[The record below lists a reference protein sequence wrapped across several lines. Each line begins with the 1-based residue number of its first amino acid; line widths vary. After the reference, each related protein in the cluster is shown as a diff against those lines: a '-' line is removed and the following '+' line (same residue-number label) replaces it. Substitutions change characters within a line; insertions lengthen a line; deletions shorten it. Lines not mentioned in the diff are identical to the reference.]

1 MGPSL
6 PGMTQHDSKGP
17 LEGVKVVQIASLAP
31 GPFAACLLADM
42 GADVVRVDRLGPAPR
57 LSSDL
62 LGRGQR
68 SICVDLKHADAAPL
82 VLKLVEE
89 ADLLIE
95 GFRPGV
101 MERLGLGP
109 DVCLERNP
117 ALVYG
122 RMTGYG
128 QEGPLAQAAG
138 HDINYISL
146 SGVLAMVGR
155 AGQPPTPPLNLV
167 GDFGGGGMLLAFGL
181 VCALFE
187 ARRSGRGQVVD
198 AAMVDGSAMLML
210 PFFGGSRSST
220 PHERGTNLLD
230 SGAPFYDAYETAD
243 GRWVSVGAIE
253 PAFYDELV
261 ARMGLDRETLPHQMD
276 SGTWPALKEHFA
288 RVFRTRTRD
297 EWCEVFEGSDGCF
310 APVLELAE
318 AAAHPHNVARHAFV
332 EIDGVGQP
340 APAPR
345 LSVTP
350 GQVHR
355 PPPKPG
361 QHTEEIL
368 AEWGGL
374 SKQEVSALRRL
385 GAVG

>member
-1 MGPSL
+1 MS
-6 PGMTQHDSKGP
+6 QNEKRGP

-42 GADVVRVDRLGPAPR
+42 GADVVRVDRLGPGPKF
-57 LSSDL
+57 SSDL

-68 SICVDLKHADAAPL
+68 SVCVDLKHPDGAPL
-82 VLKLVEE
+82 VLKLVEQ

-101 MERLGLGP
+101 MERLGVGP
-109 DVCLERNP
+109 DVCLDRNP

-122 RMTGYG
+122 RMTGFG

-146 SGVLAMVGR
+146 SGVLGMVGR

-167 GDFGGGGMLLAFGL
+167 GDFGGGGMFLAFGL

-187 ARRSGRGQVVD
+187 ARQSGRGQVVD

-210 PFFGGSRSST
+210 PFFAGSRRSR
-220 PHERGTNLLD
+220 PYERGTTLLD

-253 PAFYDELV
+253 PAFYAELTTK
-261 ARMGLDRETLPHQMD
+261 MGLDRETLPDQMD
-276 SGTWPALKEHFA
+276 SSTWPALKDHFA

-297 EWCEVFEGSDGCF
+297 EWCQVLEGSDACF
-310 APVLELAE
+310 APVLDLDEV
-318 AAAHPHNVARHAFV
+318 AAHPHNSDRQAFV
-332 EIDGVGQP
+332 EVDGLAQP

-345 LSVTP
+345 FSATP
-350 GQVHR
+350 GGVHR

-361 QHTEEIL
+361 QHTDEIL
-368 AEWGGL
+368 AEWAGL
-374 SKQEVSALRRL
+374 SAQNISALRRL

>member
-1 MGPSL
+1 MSPI
-6 PGMTQHDSKGP
+6 DSKGP
-17 LEGVKVVQIASLAP
+17 LDGVKVVQIASLAP

-42 GADVVRVDRLGPAPR
+42 GADVVRVDRLGPASK
-57 LSSDL
+57 LTADL

-68 SICVDLKHADAAPL
+68 SLCVDLKHSDGPPT
-82 VLKLVEE
+82 VLKLIEG

-109 DVCLERNP
+109 DLCLDRNP

-128 QEGPLAQAAG
+128 QDGPLSQAAG

-146 SGVLAMVGR
+146 SGTLSMVGR

-167 GDFGGGGMLLAFGL
+167 GDFGGGGMFLAFGL

-198 AAMVDGSAMLML
+198 ASMVEGSAMLML
-210 PFFGGSRSST
+210 PFFGGPRRSE
-220 PHERGTNLLD
+220 PHPRGTNLLD

-243 GRWVSVGAIE
+243 GQWVSVGAIE
-253 PAFYDELV
+253 PQFYDELV
-261 ARMGLDRETLPHQMD
+261 TKMGLDRETLPVQMD
-276 SGTWPALKEHFA
+276 PSTWPALKEHFA

-297 EWCEVFEGSDGCF
+297 EWCQIFEGSDACF
-310 APVLELAE
+310 APVLNLVE
-318 AAAHPHNVARHAFV
+318 AAGHPHNTARRAFIQV
-332 EIDGVGQP
+332 EGVDQP

-345 LSVTP
+345 FSVTP
-350 GQVHR
+350 GGVHR
-355 PPPKPG
+355 APPKPG
-361 QHTEEIL
+361 QHTDEIL
-368 AEWGGL
+368 AEWGGF
-374 SKQEVSALRRL
+374 SDGEISALRRL

>member
-1 MGPSL
+1 
-6 PGMTQHDSKGP
+6 MTQNLNKGP
-17 LEGVKVVQIASLAP
+17 LQGVKVVQVASLAP

-42 GADVVRVDRLGPAPR
+42 GADVVRVDRVGPGSK

-68 SICVDLKHADAAPL
+68 SLCVDLKHPDGAPL
-82 VLKLVEE
+82 VLSLIEQ

-109 DVCLERNP
+109 DACLDRNP

-122 RMTGYG
+122 RMTGFG
-128 QEGPLAQAAG
+128 QDGPLAQAAG
-138 HDINYISL
+138 HDINYIAL
-146 SGVLAMVGR
+146 SGVLGRVGR
-155 AGQPPTPPLNLV
+155 AGHPPTPPLNLV

-187 ARRSGRGQVVD
+187 ARSSGRGQVVD

-210 PFFGGSRSST
+210 PFFAGGRRST
-220 PHERGTNLLD
+220 PYERGKTLLD

-261 ARMGLDRETLPHQMD
+261 TKMGLDRATLPEQMD
-276 SGTWPALKEHFA
+276 SSTWPALKEHFA

-297 EWCEVFEGSDGCF
+297 EWCEILEGSDACF
-310 APVLELAE
+310 APVLGLEE
-318 AAAHPHNVARHAFV
+318 VAAHPHNAARHAFV
-332 EIDGVGQP
+332 EVDGLAQP

-345 LSVTP
+345 FSETP
-350 GQVHR
+350 GGIHR

-361 QHTEEIL
+361 QHTNEIL
-368 AEWGGL
+368 ADWAGL
-374 SKQEVSALRRL
+374 SDEDISALRRL

>member
-1 MGPSL
+1 MS
-6 PGMTQHDSKGP
+6 QNVNRGP
-17 LEGVKVVQIASLAP
+17 LQGVKVVQIASLAP

-42 GADVVRVDRLGPAPR
+42 GADVVRVDRLGPGPK

-62 LGRGQR
+62 MGRGQR
-68 SICVDLKHADAAPL
+68 SVCVDLKHPDGAPT
-82 VLKLVEE
+82 VLRLVEP

-109 DVCLERNP
+109 DVCLDRNP
-117 ALVYG
+117 ALVFG
-122 RMTGYG
+122 RMTGFG

-146 SGVLAMVGR
+146 SGALGMVGR
-155 AGQPPTPPLNLV
+155 ADQPPTPPLSLV
-167 GDFGGGGMLLAFGL
+167 GDFGGGGMFLAFGL

-187 ARRSGRGQVVD
+187 ARQSGRGQVVD

-210 PFFGGSRSST
+210 PFFAGARRST
-220 PHERGTNLLD
+220 PSERGTNLLD

-261 ARMGLDRETLPHQMD
+261 TKMGLDRETLPPQMD
-276 SGTWPALKEHFA
+276 SSTWPALKEHFA

-297 EWCEVFEGSDGCF
+297 EWCEILEGSDACF
-310 APVLELAE
+310 APVLDLGEVPT
-318 AAAHPHNVARHAFV
+318 HPHNVARQAFL
-332 EIDGVGQP
+332 EMDGLVQP

-345 LSVTP
+345 FSETP
-350 GQVHR
+350 GGIHR
-355 PPPKPG
+355 SSPKPG
-361 QHTEEIL
+361 QHTDEIL
-368 AEWGGL
+368 REWAGL
-374 SKQEVSALRRL
+374 SDQDISALRRV